1 MRSLILATADE
12 VAYALAAR
20 IRALRLQRGWTQVEL
35 AARAGMSVASYK
47 RFEQTGAIAFESL
60 LRAALALDRI
70 GDFDAV
76 FQPPP
81 FRTLDEAVAKP
92 PERKRAP
99 RRAKPSAPQ

>member
-70 GDFDAV
+70 GDFDAL
-76 FQPPP
+76 FQAPP
-81 FRTLDEAVAKP
+81 FRTLDEAAAKP
-92 PERKRAP
+92 TERKRAP